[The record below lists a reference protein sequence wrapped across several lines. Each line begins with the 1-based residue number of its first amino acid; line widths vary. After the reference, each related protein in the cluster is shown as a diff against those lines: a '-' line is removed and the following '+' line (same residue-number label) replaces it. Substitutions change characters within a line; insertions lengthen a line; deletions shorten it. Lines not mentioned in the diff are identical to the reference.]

1 MDRVIVIKSNDKGLN
16 EAFEELKN
24 LCLHGF
30 SIEEKEEPQESNKEG
45 EYVSLHAYEELERQ
59 LDKAI
64 EERNKLEKENKR
76 LSEKNKE
83 LRGFVAEFIIK
94 SNKIIGR

>member
-1 MDRVIVIKSNDKGLN
+1 MDRVIVIKSNDKELN

-59 LDKAI
+59 LD
-64 EERNKLEKENKR
+64 
-76 LSEKNKE
+76 
-83 LRGFVAEFIIK
+83 
-94 SNKIIGR
+94 

>member
-1 MDRVIVIKSNDKGLN
+1 MDRVIVIKSNDKELN

-30 SIEEKEEPQESNKEG
+30 NIEEKEEPQESNKEG

-59 LDKAI
+59 LDEI
-64 EERNKLEKENKR
+64 TEERDKLKEENKF
-76 LSEKNKE
+76 LSKKNEKLYE
-83 LRGFVAEFIIK
+83 FVAKFLIEAHK
-94 SNKIIGR
+94 L

>member
-1 MDRVIVIKSNDKGLN
+1 MDRVIVIKSNDKELN

-30 SIEEKEEPQESNKEG
+30 SIEEKEEPQESSKEG
-45 EYVSLHAYEELERQ
+45 EYVSLHAYEELEVQ

-64 EERNKLEKENKR
+64 EERNKLEELNKR
-76 LSEKNKE
+76 LSEKNDKLYE
-83 LRGFVAEFIIK
+83 FVAKFLIEAYK
-94 SNKIIGR
+94 L

>member
-1 MDRVIVIKSNDKGLN
+1 MDRVIVIKSNDKELN
-16 EAFEELKN
+16 EAFMELAE
-24 LCLHGF
+24 LFSQGF
-30 SIEEKEEPQESNKEG
+30 RIEGKEEPQESNKEG